1 LIVYPI
7 TFKLEFS
14 QYFRFFNN
22 INLAVRDYPGEI
34 FEELAS
40 GKSNRLYED
49 FIDECLMKD
58 VSGCLIGFRSQKRTE
73 GTRLYDRHVRVTHKQ
88 RN

>member
-1 LIVYPI
+1 
-7 TFKLEFS
+7 
-14 QYFRFFNN
+14 
-22 INLAVRDYPGEI
+22 LAVRDYPGEI

-58 VSGCLIGFRSQKRTE
+58 VSGCLIVDSGQK
-73 GTRLYDRHVRVTHKQ
+73 GTRGERAYMTDMCA
-88 RN
+88 

>member
-7 TFKLEFS
+7 TPLNLS
-14 QYFRFFNN
+14 LVSILDFNN

-58 VSGCLIGFRSQKRTE
+58 VSGCLIVRSGHRK
-73 GTRLYDRHVRVTHKQ
+73 GTREG
-88 RN
+88 NAPI

>member
-1 LIVYPI
+1 M
-7 TFKLEFS
+7 
-14 QYFRFFNN
+14 
-22 INLAVRDYPGEI
+22 AVRDYPGEI

-58 VSGCLIGFRSQKRTE
+58 VSGCLIVRIQVTEKGTRE